1 MHYSY
6 YTKIYLSRQFF
17 MSNSSSSKQHS
28 WQ

>member
-1 MHYSY
+1 
-6 YTKIYLSRQFF
+6 